1 MRDYTYS
8 ITRNLVLMTVGSAII
23 AFAVKA
29 VALPHGLVSGGASG
43 LSLLIFYVTGVL
55 SPGIWYFLVNLPMFI
70 IGFAGV
76 SGRFFLYSCYGM
88 GVCALFIDLID
99 YTAPIHD
106 PWLAV
111 LAAGTVFGAG
121 AGTALRSLG
130 STGGLDMVSV
140 TLNHKFNIPIGKV
153 SFTFNLVLLSSSMFF
168 LSVDRALY
176 SLAMVFTAAMVM
188 EYFLKLFNRRKMV
201 LVISEKSAEISSA
214 VMNELRR
221 GVTFLSG
228 RGAYTEEPRD
238 VLLTVINEIELKRLE
253 RIIYGIDGD
262 AFTIVE
268 NTFDVIGHRFSKLK
282 VY

>member
-1 MRDYTYS
+1 
-8 ITRNLVLMTVGSAII
+8 
-23 AFAVKA
+23 
-29 VALPHGLVSGGASG
+29 
-43 LSLLIFYVTGVL
+43 LIFYVTGVL